1 MLVTLIPLFDENMVI
16 RAYSLFTQKSNFF
29 LNPSYLGTGQLDGA
43 ARIDGMEVI
52 QSMGID
58 TLSGSSEVFVSL
70 TNMSLFSDVEAQCK
84 APHKRLVL
92 LIDHD
97 VKPEPM
103 YIERIK
109 ELKGKGYKFAIRKL
123 LVNEFQAYS
132 EILKLM
138 DYVLLNYKKVDLE
151 KATLYFKKLFP
162 NIRICAVQ
170 VEDMDVFR
178 KLKDTTGCTLFEG
191 SFYKLPVTDGQTEV
205 APLKVNYIELL
216 NAVNKDDFDLTK
228 AADIIGRDP
237 ALTIS
242 LLKIVNNM
250 AVYSEITS
258 IRHAAAMLGQKE
270 LKKWITTAVV
280 KELCSDKPNEITRLA
295 MIRAKFA
302 ENLAG
307 CFEKAMLASEIFL
320 MGLFSV
326 LDVILDQEMSEAL
339 KLIKASKNITEALVN
354 RTGKLASIYE
364 FILQYEKA
372 NWEEVSRQMILQNID
387 MNDLYDAYID
397 ALVWY
402 RKLILGC

>member
-52 QSMGID
+52 QNMGID
-58 TLSGSSEVFVSL
+58 TLSGASEVFVSV
-70 TNMSLFSDVEAQCK
+70 TNMSLFSDVEIQCD

-109 ELKGKGYKFAIRKL
+109 ELRAKGYKFAMRKL
-123 LVNEFQAYS
+123 LVNEFQAYT

-151 KATLYFKKLFP
+151 KATVYFNKLFP
-162 NIRICAVQ
+162 NIRICAVE
-170 VEDMDVFR
+170 VENMAAFE
-178 KLKDTTGCTLFEG
+178 KLKATTGCALYEG
-191 SFYKLPVTDGQTEV
+191 AFYRLPVTNGDTEV

-216 NAVNKDDFDLTK
+216 NAVNKEDFDLTK

-242 LLKIVNNM
+242 LLKMVNNM

-280 KELCSDKPNEITRLA
+280 KELCLDKPNEITRLA

-307 CFEKAMLASEIFL
+307 CFEMAMLASEIFL

-326 LDVILDQEMSEAL
+326 LDVILDKEMSEAL
-339 KLIKASKNITEALVN
+339 QLVKVSKNVNEALVN
-354 RTGKLASIYE
+354 KSGKLAPIYD
-364 FILQYEKA
+364 FILNYEKA
-372 NWEEVSRQMILQNID
+372 HWEEISRQMILQNIS

-402 RKLILGC
+402 RKLILGR

>member
-52 QSMGID
+52 QNMGID
-58 TLSGSSEVFVSL
+58 TLSGTSEVFVSV
-70 TNMSLFSDVEAQCK
+70 TNMSLFSEVEAQCD
-84 APHKRLVL
+84 APHNRLVL
-92 LIDHD
+92 LIDHH

-103 YIERIK
+103 YIERIR
-109 ELKGKGYKFAIRKL
+109 ELKGKGYKFAMRKL
-123 LVNEFQAYS
+123 LVNEFQAYT
-132 EILKLM
+132 EVLKLM
-138 DYVLLNYKKVDLE
+138 DYVFLNYKKVDLE
-151 KATLYFKKLFP
+151 KATVYFNKLFP
-162 NIRICAVQ
+162 NIRICAAE
-170 VEDMDVFR
+170 VESVSVFER
-178 KLKDTTGCTLFEG
+178 LKATTGCYLYEG
-191 SFYKLPVTDGQTEV
+191 SFYQLPVTDGQNEV

-216 NAVNKDDFDLTK
+216 NAVNKEDFDLTK

-242 LLKIVNNM
+242 LLKMVNNM

-280 KELCSDKPNEITRLA
+280 KELCLDKPNEITRLA
-295 MIRAKFA
+295 MLRAKFA

-307 CFEKAMLASEIFL
+307 AFEMAMLSSEIFL

-326 LDVILDQEMSEAL
+326 LDVILDKEMSEAL
-339 KLIKASKNITEALVN
+339 QLIKVSKNVSDALVN
-354 RTGKLASIYE
+354 RSGKLAPIYD
-364 FILQYEKA
+364 FILHYEKA
-372 NWEEVSRQMILQNID
+372 HWQEVSRQMILQNIG

-402 RKLILGC
+402 RKLTLGK

>member
-16 RAYSLFTQKSNFF
+16 RAYSLFTQKTNFF
-29 LNPSYLGTGQLDGA
+29 LNPSYLGFGQLDGA

-58 TLSGSSEVFVSL
+58 TLSGANEVFVSV

-109 ELKGKGYKFAIRKL
+109 ELKNKGYKFAIRKL
-123 LVNEFQAYS
+123 LVNEFQAYT
-132 EILKLM
+132 EVLKLM
-138 DYVLLNYKKVDLE
+138 DYVFLNHKKVDIE
-151 KATLYFKKLFP
+151 KATVYFNKLFP
-162 NIRICAVQ
+162 NIQICAVE
-170 VEDMDVFR
+170 VDDTATFE
-178 KLKDTTGCTLFEG
+178 KLKSTTNCALYEG
-191 SFYKLPVTDGQTEV
+191 GFYKLPVTDGQNEV
-205 APLKVNYIELL
+205 TPLKVNYIELL
-216 NAVNKDDFDLTK
+216 NAVNKEDFDLTK

-242 LLKIVNNM
+242 LLRMVNNM

-307 CFEKAMLASEIFL
+307 SFEKAMLAPEIFL

-326 LDVILDQEMSEAL
+326 LDVILDKDMSEAL
-339 KLIKASKNITEALVN
+339 QLIKVSKNVSDALIN
-354 RTGKLASIYE
+354 RTGKLAPIYE
-364 FILQYEKA
+364 FILHYEKA
-372 NWEEVSRQMILQNID
+372 HWEEVSRQMILQNID

-402 RKLILGC
+402 RKLILGV